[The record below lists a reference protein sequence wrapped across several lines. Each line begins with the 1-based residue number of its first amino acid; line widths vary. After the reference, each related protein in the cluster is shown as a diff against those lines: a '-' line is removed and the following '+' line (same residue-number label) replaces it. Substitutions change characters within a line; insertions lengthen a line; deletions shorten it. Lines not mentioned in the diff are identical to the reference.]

1 MERDREDLRALANL
15 ADELLEQAGVMR
27 RQWTELA
34 QAVGLEGADRTP
46 ANGANGVNGVA
57 GGETERM
64 RLVALDMVLSGA
76 SRDQVAEHLHRT
88 FADGDVD
95 RVVEDVFAEYGD

>member
-15 ADELLEQAGVMR
+15 ADDLLEQAAMMR

-46 ANGANGVNGVA
+46 PSGSNGA
-57 GGETERM
+57 GGGDAERM

-76 SRDQVAEHLHRT
+76 SRDDVAEHLHRT
-88 FADGDVD
+88 FGADDVD
-95 RVVEDVFAEYGD
+95 DVVDQVFAEYGE

>member
-15 ADELLEQAGVMR
+15 ADDLLEQAAMMR

-34 QAVGLEGADRTP
+34 EAVGLEGAARTP
-46 ANGANGVNGVA
+46 PNGANGA
-57 GGETERM
+57 SPGGEAERM

-76 SRDQVAEHLHRT
+76 SRDDVAEHLHRT
-88 FADGDVD
+88 FGSDDVD
-95 RVVEDVFAEYGD
+95 DVVDQVFAEYGD

>member
-1 MERDREDLRALANL
+1 MERERDDLHDLADL
-15 ADELLEQAGVMR
+15 ADELLEQATMMR

-34 QAVGLEGADRTP
+34 QAVGLEGATP
-46 ANGANGVNGVA
+46 PPAASGATS
-57 GGETERM
+57 GEAERM

-88 FADGDVD
+88 FGGGADVD
-95 RVVEDVFAEYGD
+95 QVVQDVFSEYGD

>member
-1 MERDREDLRALANL
+1 MERDRESLHEL
-15 ADELLEQAGVMR
+15 ADLADDLLEQAAMMR

-34 QAVGLEGADRTP
+34 QAVGLEGADAP
-46 ANGANGVNGVA
+46 SSPNGAAA

-76 SRDQVAEHLHRT
+76 SREQVAEHLHNT
-88 FADGDVD
+88 FGGDGVD
-95 RVVEDVFAEYGD
+95 QVVDAVFQEYGD

>member
-15 ADELLEQAGVMR
+15 ADDLLEQAATMR

-34 QAVGLEGADRTP
+34 EAVGLEGADRTAP
-46 ANGANGVNGVA
+46 SGTNGAS
-57 GGETERM
+57 GGDAERM

-76 SRDQVAEHLHRT
+76 SRDEVAEHLHRV
-88 FADGDVD
+88 FATGDVD
-95 RVVEDVFAEYGD
+95 GVVDQVFAEYGE